1 MEESEIRMAM
11 PSNYIQIDN
20 KKYRPSKQECLS
32 QYELNIVFMS
42 RGCVVRVGCKSIAFS
57 DTDHAL
63 AELQKYFENPY
74 ESQEE
79 WRKLLS

>member
-1 MEESEIRMAM
+1 MKREVLVAEPQPQEW
-11 PSNYIQIDN
+11 
-20 KKYRPSKQECLS
+20 KPSKQECLS
-32 QYELNIVFMS
+32 QYEINIQFMS
-42 RGCVVRVGCKSIAFS
+42 KGCVVRVGCKSIAFS

-63 AELQKYFENPY
+63 TELQKYFENPY